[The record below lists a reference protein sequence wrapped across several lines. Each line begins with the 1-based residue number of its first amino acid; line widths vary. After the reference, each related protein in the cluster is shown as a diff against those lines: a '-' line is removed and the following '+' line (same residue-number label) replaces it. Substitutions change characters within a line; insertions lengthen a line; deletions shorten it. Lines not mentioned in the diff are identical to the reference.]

1 MARNTRFIL
10 ILTLFVL
17 FALGAVADDVEG
29 CPTGLVYSP
38 FVPYFR
44 YPADSAQA
52 CWGFAICTFM
62 EADEARKQQYGA
74 TALVMGLVPLTLR
87 DIAWPERRTV
97 LVSAPLPFI
106 AATAVRALGLE
117 PTLATD
123 VEEER
128 LRQWLS
134 WMHTGWLTNIK
145 AKSNITKALFVTVTF
160 VVLLGAYAALALVEI
175 YSKRSALGC
184 PYPIFG
190 LTWCLVG
197 IIPGAVH
204 SLFASWREEKSGR
217 AGRET
222 AVQGADEAW
231 PVQLTWAIYYTAGTL
246 VFTSIMAIT
255 VLELFV
261 WVVVMF
267 AVTGASKLLALYICL
282 LLRNPAS
289 S

>member
-1 MARNTRFIL
+1 MTRNARFVPVLALFL
-10 ILTLFVL
+10 I
-17 FALGAVADDVEG
+17 FALAAVADAEG

-44 YPADSAQA
+44 YRAGSAQA
-52 CWGFAICTFM
+52 CWGFAICTFN

-97 LVSAPLPFI
+97 LVSAPLPII

-117 PTLATD
+117 PTVKAD

-128 LRQWLS
+128 VRQWLS
-134 WMHTGWLTNIK
+134 WMRTGWLTNIK
-145 AKSNITKALFVTVTF
+145 AKSSTMRALLVTLSFVAL
-160 VVLLGAYAALALVEI
+160 VVFYAALALVEV

-197 IIPGAVH
+197 IVPGAVH
-204 SLFASWREEKSGR
+204 SLFASWREEKSAR
-217 AGRET
+217 SGRET

-231 PVQLTWAIYYTAGTL
+231 PVQLTWAVYYTAGTL

-261 WVVVMF
+261 WVVVMLG
-267 AVTGASKLLALYICL
+267 VTATSKLLALYICL